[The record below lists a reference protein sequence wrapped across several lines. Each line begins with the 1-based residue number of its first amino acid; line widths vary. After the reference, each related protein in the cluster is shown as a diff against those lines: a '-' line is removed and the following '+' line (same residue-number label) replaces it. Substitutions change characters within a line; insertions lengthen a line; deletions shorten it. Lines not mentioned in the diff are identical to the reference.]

1 MISKKKL
8 TALAVASLFV
18 TPVMAGT
25 SNNVWKNEI
34 SNQGSMTVGDED
46 FKKAA
51 ENTDPDRLKKVVL
64 RLNKESE
71 DTINAGLID
80 LTLTNKDG
88 YKLKKVTFHEN
99 FFLNP
104 KSRTGWLYN
113 QPVPY
118 FLRVAAR

>member
-51 ENTDPDRLKKVVL
+51 EMIWTPKLGL
-64 RLNKESE
+64 QNKIQVEC
-71 DTINAGLID
+71 GR
-80 LTLTNKDG
+80 
-88 YKLKKVTFHEN
+88 F
-99 FFLNP
+99 
-104 KSRTGWLYN
+104 
-113 QPVPY
+113 
-118 FLRVAAR
+118 